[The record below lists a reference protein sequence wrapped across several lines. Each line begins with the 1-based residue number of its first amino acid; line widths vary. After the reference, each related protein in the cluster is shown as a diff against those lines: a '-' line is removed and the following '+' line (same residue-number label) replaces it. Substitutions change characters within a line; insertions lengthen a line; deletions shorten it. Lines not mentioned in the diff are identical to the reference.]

1 LDDELS
7 RLRSRLEVLERG
19 HAEAL
24 QALREDIDRLEV
36 RHSESAPS
44 STPPPMPLPRRS
56 AALPA
61 EAAELEE
68 WRRVLPAEPLSGNL
82 PAKVAAMLAARE
94 KSRVAAEA
102 AEAAEMAAVAGENT
116 AGGCGAR

>member
-1 LDDELS
+1 
-7 RLRSRLEVLERG
+7 
-19 HAEAL
+19 
-24 QALREDIDRLEV
+24 
-36 RHSESAPS
+36 
-44 STPPPMPLPRRS
+44 MPLPRRS